1 MIILGIETSCDET
14 EVALC
19 SNFEILSSYTK
30 TQSIHQQYGGV
41 VPEIASREHEK
52 YLPSITDKV
61 LKEANKNFHDI
72 DAIAVTN
79 GPGLMGS
86 LLSGISFAK
95 GIAQALS
102 IPIIPI
108 NHLEAHLN
116 SVFIEH
122 AELEAPFIN
131 LLVSGGHTQ
140 LWLVKNMFE
149 YDLLGETLDDA
160 CGEAFDKG
168 AKKMN
173 LNYPGG
179 PEIEKLAKNG
189 DKNLINFPRP
199 MINDNSFNFS
209 FSGLKTALINCV
221 DKNEYSFEDIAAS
234 YQEAIVDTLINKFE
248 KAMFQFSAK
257 SGIICGGV
265 AANKRLREKL
275 DKLDQKIIYPSM
287 KYCTDNADMIAFLAE
302 HKFKNNK
309 VNFEKDFSAYS
320 RGMITE

>member
-14 EVALC
+14 GVALC
-19 SNFEILSSYTK
+19 SDFKILSSFTK

-52 YLPSITDKV
+52 YLPSITKKV
-61 LKEANKNFHDI
+61 LEDANKSFKDI

-95 GIAQALS
+95 GISQALN

-122 AELEAPFIN
+122 AELEAPFVN

-140 LWLVKNMFE
+140 LWLVRNMFE
-149 YDLLGETLDDA
+149 YELLGETLDDA

-179 PEIEKLAKNG
+179 PEIEKLAQNG
-189 DKNLINFPRP
+189 DMNLINFPRP
-199 MINDNSFNFS
+199 MINDHTFNFS

-221 DKNEYSFEDIAAS
+221 NENKYSYEDIAAS
-234 YQEAIVDTLINKFE
+234 YQEAIVDTLISKFE
-248 KAMFQFSAK
+248 KAMNQYFAN

-265 AANKRLREKL
+265 AANKRLRDKL

-287 KYCTDNADMIAFLAE
+287 KYCTDNADMIAFLAL
-302 HKFKNNK
+302 HKVNNNK
-309 VNFEKDFSAYS
+309 IDFDKDFSAYS
-320 RGMITE
+320 RGMIV

>member
-14 EVALC
+14 GVALC
-19 SNFEILSSYTK
+19 SDFKILSSFTK

-52 YLPSITDKV
+52 YLPSITKKV
-61 LKEANKNFHDI
+61 LEDANKSFKDI
-72 DAIAVTN
+72 NAIAVTN

-95 GIAQALS
+95 GISQALD

-149 YDLLGETLDDA
+149 YELLGETLDDA

-179 PEIEKLAKNG
+179 PEIEKIAKNG
-189 DKNLINFPRP
+189 DMNLINFPRP
-199 MINDNSFNFS
+199 MINDNTFNFS

-221 DKNEYSFEDIAAS
+221 NDNKYSYEDIAAS
-234 YQEAIVDTLINKFE
+234 YQEAIVDTLISKFE
-248 KAMFQFSAK
+248 KAMNQYSAN

-265 AANKRLREKL
+265 AANKRLRDKL

-287 KYCTDNADMIAFLAE
+287 KYCTDNADMIAFLAL
-302 HKFKNNK
+302 HKVNNNK
-309 VNFEKDFSAYS
+309 IDFDKDFSAYS
-320 RGMITE
+320 RGMIV

>member
-14 EVALC
+14 GVALC
-19 SNFEILSSYTK
+19 SDFKILSSFTK

-52 YLPSITDKV
+52 YLPSITKKV
-61 LKEANKNFHDI
+61 LEDANKSFKDI

-95 GIAQALS
+95 GISQALN

-149 YDLLGETLDDA
+149 YELLGETLDDA

-168 AKKMN
+168 AKKMH

-189 DKNLINFPRP
+189 DMNLINFPRP
-199 MINDNSFNFS
+199 MINDNTFNFS

-221 DKNEYSFEDIAAS
+221 NDNKYSYEDIAAS
-234 YQEAIVDTLINKFE
+234 YQEAIVDTLISKFE
-248 KAMFQFSAK
+248 KAMNKYSATV
-257 SGIICGGV
+257 SYTHLTLPTILLV
-265 AANKRLREKL
+265 
-275 DKLDQKIIYPSM
+275 
-287 KYCTDNADMIAFLAE
+287 
-302 HKFKNNK
+302 
-309 VNFEKDFSAYS
+309 
-320 RGMITE
+320 

>member
-1 MIILGIETSCDET
+1 LIILGIETSCDET
-14 EVALC
+14 GVALC
-19 SNFEILSSYTK
+19 SDFKILSSFTK
-30 TQSIHQQYGGV
+30 TQSIHQQFGGV

-52 YLPSITDKV
+52 YLPSITKKV
-61 LKEANKNFHDI
+61 LEDANKSFKDI

-95 GIAQALS
+95 GISQALN

-149 YDLLGETLDDA
+149 YELLGETLDDA

-189 DKNLINFPRP
+189 DMNLINFPRP
-199 MINDNSFNFS
+199 MINDNTFNFS

-221 DKNEYSFEDIAAS
+221 NENKYSYKDIAAS
-234 YQEAIVDTLINKFE
+234 YQEAIVDTLISKFE
-248 KAMFQFSAK
+248 KAMNQYSAN

-287 KYCTDNADMIAFLAE
+287 KYCTDNADMIAFLAL
-302 HKFKNNK
+302 HKVNNNK
-309 VNFEKDFSAYS
+309 IDFNKDFSAYS
-320 RGMITE
+320 RGMIV

>member
-14 EVALC
+14 GVALC
-19 SNFEILSSYTK
+19 SDFKILSSFTK

-52 YLPSITDKV
+52 YLPSITKKV
-61 LKEANKNFHDI
+61 LEDANKSFKDI

-95 GIAQALS
+95 GISQALN

-149 YDLLGETLDDA
+149 YEILGETLDDA

-189 DKNLINFPRP
+189 DTNLINFPRP
-199 MINDNSFNFS
+199 MINDNTFNFS

-221 DKNEYSFEDIAAS
+221 NENKYSYEDIAAS
-234 YQEAIVDTLINKFE
+234 YQEAIVDTLISKFE
-248 KAMFQFSAK
+248 KAMNQYSAN

-265 AANKRLREKL
+265 AANKRLRDKL
-275 DKLDQKIIYPSM
+275 DKLDQNVIYPSM
-287 KYCTDNADMIAFLAE
+287 RYCTDNADMIAFLAL
-302 HKFKNNK
+302 HK
-309 VNFEKDFSAYS
+309 VNKNKIDFDKDFSAYS
-320 RGMITE
+320 RGMIV

>member
-14 EVALC
+14 GVALC
-19 SNFEILSSYTK
+19 SDFKILSSFTK
-30 TQSIHQQYGGV
+30 TQSIHKQFGGV

-52 YLPSITDKV
+52 YLPSITKKV
-61 LKEANKNFHDI
+61 LEDANKSFKDI

-95 GIAQALS
+95 GISQALN

-149 YDLLGETLDDA
+149 YELLGETLDDA

-189 DKNLINFPRP
+189 DMNLINFPRP
-199 MINDNSFNFS
+199 MINDNTFNFS

-221 DKNEYSFEDIAAS
+221 NENKYIYEDIAAS
-234 YQEAIVDTLINKFE
+234 YQEAIVDTLISKFE
-248 KAMFQFSAK
+248 KAMNQYSAN

-265 AANKRLREKL
+265 AANKRLRYKL

-287 KYCTDNADMIAFLAE
+287 KYCTDNADMIAFLAL
-302 HKFKNNK
+302 HKVKNNK
-309 VNFEKDFSAYS
+309 IDFDKDFSAYS
-320 RGMITE
+320 RGMIV

>member
-14 EVALC
+14 GVALC
-19 SNFEILSSYTK
+19 SDFKILSSFTK

-52 YLPSITDKV
+52 YLPSITKKV
-61 LKEANKNFHDI
+61 LEDANKSFKDI

-95 GIAQALS
+95 GISQALN

-140 LWLVKNMFE
+140 LWLVRNMFE

-189 DKNLINFPRP
+189 DMNLINFPRP
-199 MINDNSFNFS
+199 MINDNTFNFS

-221 DKNEYSFEDIAAS
+221 NENKYSYKDIAAS
-234 YQEAIVDTLINKFE
+234 YQEAIVDTLIGKFE
-248 KAMFQFSAK
+248 KAMNQYSAN

-275 DKLDQKIIYPSM
+275 DKIEQKIIYPSM
-287 KYCTDNADMIAFLAE
+287 KYCTDNADMIAFLAL
-302 HKFKNNK
+302 HKVKNNK
-309 VNFEKDFSAYS
+309 IDFDKDFSAYS
-320 RGMITE
+320 RGMIV

>member
-14 EVALC
+14 GVAIC
-19 SNFEILSSYTK
+19 SGFKILSSYTK
-30 TQSIHQQYGGV
+30 TQSIHQKYGGV

-52 YLPSITDKV
+52 YLPNITNKV
-61 LKEANKNFHDI
+61 LNDANMRFKDI
-72 DAIAVTN
+72 EAIAVTN

-95 GIAQALS
+95 GLAQALD

-116 SVFIEH
+116 SVFIDH
-122 AELEAPFIN
+122 SELEAPFIN

-140 LWLVKNMFE
+140 LWLVKSMFNYE
-149 YDLLGETLDDA
+149 LLGETLDDA

-179 PEIEKLAKNG
+179 PEIENLAKNG
-189 DKNLINFPRP
+189 NKDLINFPRP

-209 FSGLKTALINCV
+209 FSGLKTSLINCV
-221 DKNEYSFEDIAAS
+221 NEDNYNFQDIAAS
-234 YQEAIVDTLINKFE
+234 YQEAIVDTLINKFI
-248 KAMFQFSAK
+248 KAMDKFSVD

-265 AANKRLREKL
+265 AANKRLRKKLSEL
-275 DKLDQKIIYPSM
+275 DKKIIYPSM

-302 HKFKNNK
+302 HKINNK
-309 VNFEKDFSAYS
+309 KINFDDDFSAYS
-320 RGMITE
+320 RGMIT

>member
-14 EVALC
+14 GVALC
-19 SNFEILSSYTK
+19 SDFKILSSFTK
-30 TQSIHQQYGGV
+30 TQSIHQQFGGV

-52 YLPSITDKV
+52 YLPSITKKV
-61 LKEANKNFHDI
+61 LEDANKSFKDI

-95 GIAQALS
+95 GISQALN

-149 YDLLGETLDDA
+149 YKLLGETLDDA

-189 DKNLINFPRP
+189 DMNLINFPRP
-199 MINDNSFNFS
+199 MINDNTFNFS

-221 DKNEYSFEDIAAS
+221 NENKYSYEDIAAS
-234 YQEAIVDTLINKFE
+234 YQEAIVDTLISKFE
-248 KAMFQFSAK
+248 KAMNQYSVN

-265 AANKRLREKL
+265 AANKRLRDKL

-287 KYCTDNADMIAFLAE
+287 KYCTDNADMIAFLAL
-302 HKFKNNK
+302 HKVNNNK
-309 VNFEKDFSAYS
+309 IDFDKDFSAYS
-320 RGMITE
+320 RGMIV

>member
-1 MIILGIETSCDET
+1 LIILGIETSCDET
-14 EVALC
+14 GVALC
-19 SNFEILSSYTK
+19 SDFKILSSFTK

-52 YLPSITDKV
+52 YLPSITKKV
-61 LKEANKNFHDI
+61 LEDANKSFKDI

-95 GIAQALS
+95 GISQALD

-149 YDLLGETLDDA
+149 YELLGETLDDA

-179 PEIEKLAKNG
+179 PEIEKIAKNG
-189 DKNLINFPRP
+189 DMNLINFPRP
-199 MINDNSFNFS
+199 MINDNTFNFS

-221 DKNEYSFEDIAAS
+221 NDNKYSYEDIAAS
-234 YQEAIVDTLINKFE
+234 YQEAIVDTLISKFE
-248 KAMFQFSAK
+248 KAMNQYSAN

-265 AANKRLREKL
+265 AANKRLRDKL

-287 KYCTDNADMIAFLAE
+287 KYCTDNADMIAFLAL
-302 HKFKNNK
+302 HKVNNNK
-309 VNFEKDFSAYS
+309 IDFDKDFSAYS
-320 RGMITE
+320 RGMIV